1 MAGDIA
7 SWGGQTYRLGQDW
20 RRGYGDGIL
29 AFRIMKLS
37 PTEYEED
44 FAGEARFGRTNGPH
58 TLNRR
63 GNTLLFDFYT
73 ERFSPSREFG
83 EC

>member
-1 MAGDIA
+1 
-7 SWGGQTYRLGQDW
+7 
-20 RRGYGDGIL
+20 
-29 AFRIMKLS
+29 LS